1 MYAGSKD
8 LLNGLKYEKY
18 FIKNFTQIN
27 LNTNQVQV
35 NLFVIPALSLAS
47 DEAQPCTVV
56 ER

>member
-8 LLNGLKYEKY
+8 LLNGLKYEKV